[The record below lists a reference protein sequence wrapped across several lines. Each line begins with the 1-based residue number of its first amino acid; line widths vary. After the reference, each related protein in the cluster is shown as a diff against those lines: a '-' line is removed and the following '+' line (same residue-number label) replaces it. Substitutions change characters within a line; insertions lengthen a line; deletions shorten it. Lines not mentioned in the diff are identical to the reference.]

1 MQLIITHGPD
11 LGRKFQLPGDADYI
25 VGRGDA
31 SDTKINDES
40 MSRRHFSIL
49 FGSENTTIRD
59 LKSSSGTFVNG
70 KKIEASTIESGA
82 EITAGNTRF
91 RLDAV
96 ESRND
101 ETLQLADKKEIS
113 SSNMTTL
120 LGTQMGPFELQEVIG
135 KGVSGIVFK
144 AWNKEK
150 NQHAAIKVLS
160 PQISGDEDQKQRFI
174 RAMQTMLPI
183 RDPHIIRLL
192 AAGKTGPYCWAAM
205 DFIDGQN
212 LTQLIEKVGID
223 GMLDWRDVWRTA
235 MHIGRALQV
244 AYKEKVIHRNVTPT
258 NIIRQHDNRSFL
270 LGDFMLAKAL
280 EGDNARQITQPG
292 QLVGDLAYMSPERTH
307 SDGVVDTR
315 SDLYGLGATCY
326 ALLTGTA
333 PATGNS
339 LPEIVKNIR
348 EKTPPR
354 PKTVHLS
361 VDDLFQDIIMRM
373 LAKSPGDRHQSP
385 GELIV
390 ELERIGKFNNLVAN

>member
-1 MQLIITHGPD
+1 MGPIELI
-11 LGRKFQLPGDADYI
+11 L
-25 VGRGDA
+25 
-31 SDTKINDES
+31 
-40 MSRRHFSIL
+40 
-49 FGSENTTIRD
+49 
-59 LKSSSGTFVNG
+59 
-70 KKIEASTIESGA
+70 
-82 EITAGNTRF
+82 AGNTQF